1 MRIARHLVTGGRD
14 AAAIRRNAA
23 AAGLRIEIQDQH
35 VPVWPEHWT
44 PLQLVLRMDSQILYR
59 PDGQMQG
66 YRHEALPFWMD
77 ILGVAPVARR
87 QVAEDFLELQ
97 GAVVSVSRGH

>member
-1 MRIARHLVTGGRD
+1 MRIARQLVKGGRD
-14 AAAIRRNAA
+14 AAAIRRNAR
-23 AAGLRIEIQDQH
+23 AAGLLVEIQDQR

-44 PLQLVLRMDSQILYR
+44 PLQLALRLDSQIVYR

-66 YRHEALPFWMD
+66 YRHEVLPFWMD
-77 ILGVAPVARR
+77 MLGVAPEASR

-97 GAVVSVSRGH
+97 GAIVSVSRGS